1 MTILFDIIEM
11 YSKIHNVTVNYNNLD
26 YTIDNFIINNGS
38 SIIDFIVE
46 TKDSIIYVNTIKNIL
61 PHNDSIETKLVCEK
75 LMKDTYTDIADFIE
89 EVCDTC
95 SNIKNYC
102 INCGDKLSFTS
113 DILTTCGN
121 DKCKYKL
128 EELIIDDDV
137 FEYVK
142 KYPTT
147 TKLLVDIAA
156 YAIESNKCM
165 DLFDPFPQYFL
176 KSSIDINRGTI
187 SKIAMNATDYAKF
200 NNSKDFQ
207 RIKNQINRIRSFDF
221 TKILDTP
228 SDKLIAQKF
237 GNDFY
242 YLLRFIIKSCKL
254 EITLDKKHDSI
265 SIFKIKNNFVDEE
278 AFKQKIAT
286 NNNEKCYLFHGS
298 TSDCWYSILRNG
310 LKVLSGSQL
319 QVNGAAYGSG
329 IYTSN
334 NYSMSYGY
342 CKTTFP
348 IIGVYEVVGNQDKY
362 KKVSGIYVLPSND
375 VCILRYLIVGKA
387 NTPDI
392 MKQIN
397 ELFEKDILID
407 EVANKIKMSEKGR
420 KKLMKEL
427 EIVKNSFDVSL
438 VDKNICKWHVSTKKA
453 TLEII
458 FPELYPFEPPF
469 VYIKKPTFTPTSK
482 YITKDGALCLEYL
495 TPAIWSPTISIENLL
510 VQIFSLIIEPA
521 NKLNDDEN
529 NWYHA
534 KKSYEKLAIGNGW
547 IN

>member
-1 MTILFDIIEM
+1 MTILFDIIDM
-11 YSKIHNVTVNYNNLD
+11 YSKIYNVNVDYMNLD
-26 YTIDNFIINNGS
+26 FNKDNFIINNGLS
-38 SIIDFIVE
+38 VIDFIVE
-46 TKDSIIYVNTIKNIL
+46 TKNSIININKINNIKPN
-61 PHNDSIETKLVCEK
+61 NESIETKLVCDK
-75 LMKDTYTDIADFIE
+75 LMKETYSDIADFIE

-102 INCGDKLSFTS
+102 INCGIKLSFAS
-113 DILTTCGN
+113 DILTTCGD

-137 FEYVK
+137 FEYIK

-156 YAIESNKCM
+156 YAIDSQKYI
-165 DLFDPFPQYFL
+165 DLFDPFPPYFL
-176 KSSIDINRGTI
+176 KSSIEINRGTI
-187 SKIAMNATDYAKF
+187 SKISMNTQDYSKY
-200 NNSKDFQ
+200 NNLKDFN
-207 RIKNQINRIRSFDF
+207 RIKNEITRIRSFDF
-221 TKILDTP
+221 SKTLETP
-228 SDKLIAQKF
+228 SDKFIAQKY

-265 SIFKIKNNFVDEE
+265 SIYKIKNNFVDEE
-278 AFKQKIAT
+278 SFKRKVAM

-298 TSDCWYSILRNG
+298 SSDCWYSILRNG
-310 LKVLSGSQL
+310 VKVLSGSQL

-334 NYSMSYGY
+334 NYGMSYGY
-342 CKTTFP
+342 CKNTFP
-348 IIGVYEVVGNQDKY
+348 IVGVFEVVGNQEKY
-362 KKVSGIYVLPSND
+362 KKVQGIYVLPSND
-375 VCILRYLIVGKA
+375 VCILRYLIVGKYS
-387 NTPDI
+387 TPQV
-392 MKQIN
+392 MTQIN
-397 ELFEKDILID
+397 ELFEKEILAD
-407 EVANKIKMSEKGR
+407 EAVNKIKMSEKGK

-427 EIVKNSFDVSL
+427 DIVKNSFHVVL
-438 VDKNICKWHVSTKKA
+438 VDNNICKWNVSNNKA

-469 VYIKKPTFTPTSK
+469 VYIKTPKYTPDSK
-482 YITKDGALCLEYL
+482 YISNDGALCLEYL

-521 NKLNDDEN
+521 NKLNDEEN
-529 NWYHA
+529 NWYYA
-534 KKSYEKLAIGNGW
+534 KKSYEKIAIGNGW